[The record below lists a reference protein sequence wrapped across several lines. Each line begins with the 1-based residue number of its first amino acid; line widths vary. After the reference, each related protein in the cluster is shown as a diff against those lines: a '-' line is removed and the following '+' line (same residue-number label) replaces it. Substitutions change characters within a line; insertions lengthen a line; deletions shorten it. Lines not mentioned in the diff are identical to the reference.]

1 MKEKKNIE
9 RLFQEKF
16 KDFEVQPSPELWTA
30 IEAKL
35 QGKKKKRRVIPFWY
49 RIAGVAAIFVLGL
62 TVGNFF
68 LNNPSGKTIEVV
80 GGEKPENILPKQKK
94 SGEKIV
100 PKINNKAIVATEE
113 YLEQNNQPSGD
124 ISSEKNKDRNNTTIK
139 VFRNDQ
145 NSGIVKSSETK
156 NQKTQPNNRLVKN
169 NNNSSIANASEK
181 NKSQNNFVSNN
192 TENNIAVIEKNQN
205 NSAEKNSE
213 NIQKDNQY
221 VNTQK
226 TVENQKLPK
235 KLGEENDFQNPK
247 TQEESVVNV
256 PNALE
261 ELLIE
266 KEKQQVAATEEKINR
281 WQITS
286 TVAPVYFNSASN
298 GSPIN
303 AEFADNPKNFENNLT
318 YGVGMAYNLNKRWA
332 VRAGVNKLT
341 LGYKTGDIVYYPGL
355 AARSENINANA
366 SHIIVEDNRAA
377 NVLSFE
383 ASSVKTPGQIN
394 QTMGFIEVPMEVSYK
409 VLDKKFGINLI
420 GGMST
425 LFLNENNLSVISPG
439 MSTSLGQATN
449 LNDVSFSSNI
459 GLGFNYSF
467 WKNFQINLEPRF
479 KYQFNTFNA
488 NDGGFKP
495 YFIGIYTGLS
505 YQF

>member
-16 KDFEVQPSPELWTA
+16 KDFEAQPSPELWTA
-30 IEAKL
+30 LEAKL

-68 LNNPSGKTIEVV
+68 VKNPSGEAIEVV
-80 GGEKPENILPKQKK
+80 DGEKPENILPEQKN

-100 PKINNKAIVATEE
+100 PEMNPEAIVSTEE
-113 YLEQNNQPSGD
+113 NLEQNKPTSGD
-124 ISSEKNKDRNNTTIK
+124 ISSEKNKDRNNNTTGL
-139 VFRNDQ
+139 VRNDE
-145 NSGIVKSSETK
+145 NSGIVYSSKTKKPKTGTNTRVVGKDKNSGIVYSSEKDK
-156 NQKTQPNNRLVKN
+156 NQTKFVP
-169 NNNSSIANASEK
+169 NSSERK
-181 NKSQNNFVSNN
+181 
-192 TENNIAVIEKNQN
+192 IAVVVKNQN
-205 NSAEKNSE
+205 NSDEKNTE
-213 NIQKDNQY
+213 NIQRNNQY
-221 VNTQK
+221 VNTQ
-226 TVENQKLPK
+226 TIAENQKSPK
-235 KLGEENDFQNPK
+235 KVSGENPQNVNTK
-247 TQEESVVNV
+247 EESVANV

-303 AEFADNPKNFENNLT
+303 PEFSDNPKNFENNLS

-341 LGYKTGDIVYYPGL
+341 LGYKTGDILYYPGL
-355 AARSENINANA
+355 AARSENLNASA
-366 SHIIVEDNRAA
+366 SHIVIEDNRAA

-383 ASSVKTPGQIN
+383 ASSVKTPGQIS

-459 GLGFNYSF
+459 GLGFDYHF